1 MFLLP
6 KVFLVAGTFPPAVVA
21 ATVAVWLTT
30 LLIIEATPPMG
41 WTCNSSVE
49 AFKREPGS
57 ELPSVSV
64 LILVGLV
71 KELFKFDAEL
81 WPAFDVT
88 RRKQQAWWRHLL
100 GWHRKQ
106 EVDCFGCW
114 VEVILILSG
123 SSVSLS
129 GVGLERLR
137 RSLKLTILWLGAALN
152 SNSRQFCLC
161 SLSKKDLLQLCLLL
175 TLQVLK
181 SNAYNLYTWFFYG
194 SPVFPHKTKI
204 STLPFLRIF
213 GTLLPPPLLKSFLDL
228 MSVVLGNQKI
238 SVAGFSGQKALAYA
252 ARYNNQMCLP

>member
-114 VEVILILSG
+114 VEAILILSG

-137 RSLKLTILWLGAALN
+137 RSLKLIILWLGAALN
-152 SNSRQFCLC
+152 SNSRHFCLC
-161 SLSKKDLLQLCLLL
+161 SLSKKDFLQRCLYWPYR
-175 TLQVLK
+175 V
-181 SNAYNLYTWFFYG
+181 
-194 SPVFPHKTKI
+194 
-204 STLPFLRIF
+204 
-213 GTLLPPPLLKSFLDL
+213 
-228 MSVVLGNQKI
+228 
-238 SVAGFSGQKALAYA
+238 
-252 ARYNNQMCLP
+252 